1 MHGLGLTKGDRV
13 ALLLPDCREYLEADY
28 GTMAAGF
35 VRVPMDPRLTR
46 RELAALLLR
55 AGVRALVTHPAFTD
69 KVERLTDDV
78 ESLQSVVCVG
88 NGPGLAYES
97 LLEKSSEQPLP
108 QGDGDD
114 LATLNFS
121 GGTTG
126 APKAVMLRHRNLMTV
141 AANTI
146 QGFDIPSDA
155 VFLNVRPLWPIA
167 QVILMSHLFAGA
179 TVVLGGRFDAGRLAA
194 LIDESGATRTSLVP
208 TQLVR
213 WIEHLTASDRMPKLE
228 AIYVGGSRIPSTVFE
243 HGIDLI
249 GPRIGVLYGMTEAP
263 ICCYLRP
270 QELAGDQRVQLMESV
285 GRSFPAYRMRL
296 ADAGDAADAS
306 GEVLVQGGN
315 VMAGYWQNE
324 DATRE
329 ALRDGWLHTG
339 DIGTFDSDGRLSIVG
354 RLKDVIRSGSS
365 SIMPKEVEDVIAAH
379 PGGRRGRGA
388 RAARHRMGR
397 GRYGLRRAEA
407 RDERDRARPGGA
419 LPCASRELQKAPRG
433 ALRREPAALALRQ
446 GDPRRAARAG
456 RNLAVLLLHADLRVA
471 DDRRRISPSRCRCTW
486 QSDLMS
492 SQSDRSRAR
501 RASASPP
508 AAPAPSLR
516 PPAGTR

>member
-1 MHGLGLTKGDRV
+1 VHIGARLAQLAHSHPERAAIIDDAGPWSFRRFHRRITRVGNAMHGLGLVKGDRI
-13 ALLLPDCREYLEADY
+13 ALLLPDCREYLEVDY
-28 GTMAAGF
+28 GAMAAGF

-46 RELAALLLR
+46 RELAALLQS
-55 AGVRALVTHPAFTD
+55 AGVRALLTHPAFAD

-78 ESLQSVVCVG
+78 DSLQSVVCVG
-88 NGPGLAYES
+88 KGPGLDYET
-97 LLEKSSEQPLP
+97 LLEKSSERPLP
-108 QGDGDD
+108 EGDSDD

-141 AANTI
+141 AENTI
-146 QGFDIPSDA
+146 QGFDIKSDA

-179 TVVLGGRFDAGRLAA
+179 TVVLGGRFDADRLAA
-194 LIDESGATRTSLVP
+194 MIDESGATRTSLVP

-213 WIEHLTASDRMPKLE
+213 WIEHLTAADRMPKLE
-228 AIYVGGSRIPSTVFE
+228 AIYVGGSRIPSAVFE
-243 HGIDLI
+243 RALDLI

-270 QELAGDQRVQLMESV
+270 QELAGQHRDMRVESV
-285 GRSFPAYRMRL
+285 GRPFPAYRVRL
-296 ADAGDAADAS
+296 ADAESAADGS

-339 DIGTFDSDGRLSIVG
+339 DIGTFDEDGRLSIVG

-365 SIMPKEVEDVIAAH
+365 SIIPKEVEDVIASHPAVGEVAVLGLPDTEWGEAVTAFVVLKPGMSATEHDLVEHCRAH
-379 PGGRRGRGA
+379 LASYKKP
-388 RAARHRMGR
+388 RAVRFVASLPRSH
-397 GRYGLRRAEA
+397 YGKVIRAELLA
-407 RDERDRARPGGA
+407 QV
-419 LPCASRELQKAPRG
+419 AS
-433 ALRREPAALALRQ
+433 
-446 GDPRRAARAG
+446 
-456 RNLAVLLLHADLRVA
+456 
-471 DDRRRISPSRCRCTW
+471 
-486 QSDLMS
+486 
-492 SQSDRSRAR
+492 
-501 RASASPP
+501 
-508 AAPAPSLR
+508 
-516 PPAGTR
+516 